1 MPARRRRA
9 AFAPGCRKVRAP
21 RPACH
26 PPRPWIRSTTSPLL
40 GGYPEP
46 LQAQAKA
53 RLAGYTRN
61 VIEQEWP
68 THRRGQT
75 VGGGLHPLEDLQR
88 VLFAFEP
95 ATAGQTVMHAE
106 ALRSCDRLVEMRR
119 GRIVFFIA
127 VTDRPFRGGVTVS
140 AEPYEEVLTQVIAP
154 DAARAGKDA
163 PPRPLAG
170 PR

>member
-61 VIEQEWP
+61 VIEREWP

-75 VGGGLHPLEDLQR
+75 VGGGLHLLEDRQR

-95 ATAGQTVMHAE
+95 ATAGQTVRHAE
-106 ALRSCDRLVEMRR
+106 ALRSYDRLVEMRR
-119 GRIVFFIA
+119 SRIVFFIA
-127 VTDRPFRGGVTVS
+127 VTDRPFRGGVTS
-140 AEPYEEVLTQVIAP
+140 
-154 DAARAGKDA
+154 
-163 PPRPLAG
+163 PPSRT
-170 PR
+170 RRC